1 MKSEYQELDNI
12 VLAMDEVQTDPV
24 ILTYLISHL
33 LTRNSVFHQ
42 PRVGCVKCKS
52 TGELVYPHSW
62 IELPGGWVVDLRLNQ
77 AFNSLDSYPH
87 GIFEPSSYR
96 NLQYFGMPLTVPE
109 FKPSELDEMTD
120 FMFSKLFSVQGL
132 DIRVRGGCYDCI

>member
-1 MKSEYQELDNI
+1 MKSEYQDLDNI
-12 VLAMDEVQTDPV
+12 VLAMDEVQTDPI

-62 IELPGGWVVDLRLNQ
+62 IELSGGWTVDLRLNQ
-77 AFNSLDSYPH
+77 AFNTFDRYPQ
-87 GIFEPSSYR
+87 GIFE
-96 NLQYFGMPLTVPE
+96 
-109 FKPSELDEMTD
+109 PSELDEMTD

-132 DIRVRGGCYDCI
+132 DTRVSGGCYDCI

>member
-1 MKSEYQELDNI
+1 MKSEYQDLDNI
-12 VLAMDEVQTDPV
+12 VLAMDEVQTDPI

-62 IELPGGWVVDLRLNQ
+62 IELPVVGLLI
-77 AFNSLDSYPH
+77 LD
-87 GIFEPSSYR
+87 
-96 NLQYFGMPLTVPE
+96 
-109 FKPSELDEMTD
+109 
-120 FMFSKLFSVQGL
+120 
-132 DIRVRGGCYDCI
+132 